1 MQKRTFRFKKNQK
14 LSLALLLIL
23 TTCIE
28 LAKASNQMSYG
39 SPAFLGD
46 KFTGSGQM
54 TLANAVKKLI
64 PHDIKVLFMDVDPNT
79 VTRWSYSDVYVLNVI
94 TDFSKK
100 YRFNWELID
109 NKLLIVGQNAQLPD
123 KSVNQGLIDLEQN
136 SANHVALTKITSSRG
151 DQAGKS
157 LLVKENE
164 PIQENKRFEIRLED
178 ESLSLAIR
186 RWSSENGYQLVWD
199 VGHQAYGHKIL
210 TGRRESSRQV
220 TEKQLSNLNIFYD
233 KLIMG
238 IGNGDR
244 IIINDK
250 KPDGI
255 KNTAYAI
262 NVVRNQGLVHFDFNC
277 ENVTIARQDNKIIS
291 KPWGSEELIE
301 CNDKYVLKKLFMKAN
316 ECCSMQYHELKRE
329 TIYVLSGKIKLYI
342 GSEINNLKEIIMNSG
357 DNITIEPYTI
367 HRMEGVED
375 SYYLEASTN
384 ELWDVVRLNDKYNR

>member
-1 MQKRTFRFKKNQK
+1 MNRAKTIFCDIDGT
-14 LSLALLLIL
+14 LLRHF
-23 TTCIE
+23 
-28 LAKASNQMSYG
+28 G
-39 SPAFLGD
+39 
-46 KFTGSGQM
+46 
-54 TLANAVKKLI
+54 
-64 PHDIKVLFMDVDPNT
+64 
-79 VTRWSYSDVYVLNVI
+79 
-94 TDFSKK
+94 
-100 YRFNWELID
+100 
-109 NKLLIVGQNAQLPD
+109 
-123 KSVNQGLIDLEQN
+123 
-136 SANHVALTKITSSRG
+136 
-151 DQAGKS
+151 
-157 LLVKENE
+157 
-164 PIQENKRFEIRLED
+164 
-178 ESLSLAIR
+178 SLSEQINLEKNMTTLPNAIEAINL
-186 RWSSENGYQLVWD
+186 WDKLGYQIILV
-199 VGHQAYGHKIL
+199 

-220 TEKQLSNLNIFYD
+220 TENQLSSLNIFYD

-277 ENVTIARQDNKIIS
+277 ENVTIAGQDNKIIS

-316 ECCSMQYHELKRE
+316 ECCSMQYHELKKE

-342 GSEINNLKEIIMNSG
+342 GAEINNLKEITMNVG